1 MNCTTTCVRRPAA
14 ACVLAILVAILA
26 AGGAF
31 GQRLE
36 PLVRGLSQPL
46 NVATAG
52 DGRLY
57 VVEQAGTVRV
67 VQNGALAPE
76 PFLDLRSRVRSGGER
91 GLLGL
96 AFPPDT
102 ASSGR
107 FYVDYTDRN
116 GDSVLARFTRREGAL
131 RVDPGSGTTLMR
143 VRQPYANH
151 NGGNLVFGPDGFLYW
166 GLGDGGSGGDPQ
178 GNGQNPQSLLGTI
191 LRLDVSGDGA
201 LPAPGNPFLERA
213 DARPEVWLYGL
224 RNPWR
229 FSFDRATD
237 DLYIGDV
244 GQNAFEEIDFVP
256 AGGQGGQN
264 FGWNVMEG
272 DHCYRP
278 AQGCDAGGLTAPIV
292 TYPHDA
298 AWGNSVTGGYVYRG
312 EALPSLRGAYLF
324 ADFGSGRIWTARRDA
339 SGSWRVSKLLDTGM
353 NISSFGQDDAGELLV
368 VDYGGGLL
376 YRLVP

>member
-1 MNCTTTCVRRPAA
+1 MLPALLGL
-14 ACVLAILVAILA
+14 LAI
-26 AGGAF
+26 GGAF

-36 PLVRGLSQPL
+36 PLVRGLTQPL
-46 NVATAG
+46 AVISAG

-67 VQNGALAPE
+67 LQNDTLAAQ
-76 PFLDLRSRVRSGGER
+76 PFLDLRGHVSSGGER

-96 AFPPDT
+96 AFPPDYV
-102 ASSGR
+102 SSGR

-116 GDSVLARFTRREGAL
+116 GDSVLARFTRPEGAGGA
-131 RVDPGSGTTLMR
+131 DPASGTTLMR

-178 GNGQNPQSLLGTI
+178 GNGQDPQTLLATI

-201 LPAPGNPFLERA
+201 LPAPGNPFLDRT

-229 FSFDRATD
+229 FSFDRATG

-244 GQNAFEEIDFVP
+244 GQNAFEEIDYLP
-256 AGGQGGQN
+256 AAAQGGQN
-264 FGWNVMEG
+264 LGWNVMEG

-278 AQGCDAGGLTAPIV
+278 PQGCDAGGLTAPIV

-312 EALPSLRGAYLF
+312 EVLPALQGAYLF
-324 ADFGSGRIWTARRDA
+324 ADFGSGRVWTARRDA
-339 SGSWRVSKLLDTGM
+339 SGAWRVAKLLETGM
-353 NISSFGQDDAGELLV
+353 NIASFGEDDAGELLV
-368 VDYGGGLL
+368 VDYGGAI

>member
-1 MNCTTTCVRRPAA
+1 MSCNGVGARRSAA
-14 ACVLAILVAILA
+14 ARVLLALLGLLAIP
-26 AGGAF
+26 GAF

-36 PLVRGLSQPL
+36 PLARGLAQPL
-46 NVATAG
+46 AAISAG

-67 VQNGALAPE
+67 LQNDTLAAQ
-76 PFLDLRSRVRSGGER
+76 PFLDLRGRVSSGGER

-96 AFPPDT
+96 AFPPDYV
-102 ASSGR
+102 SSGR

-116 GDSVLARFTRREGAL
+116 GDSVLARFTRPEGAGG
-131 RVDPGSGTTLMR
+131 VDPASGTTLMR

-178 GNGQNPQSLLGTI
+178 GNGQNPQTLLATI

-201 LPAPGNPFLERA
+201 LPAPGNPFLDRA

-229 FSFDRATD
+229 FSFDRATG

-244 GQNAFEEIDFVP
+244 GQNAFEEIDYLP
-256 AGGQGGQN
+256 AAAQGGQN
-264 FGWNVMEG
+264 LGWNVMEG

-278 AQGCDAGGLTAPIV
+278 RQGCDTGGLTKPIV

-312 EALPSLRGAYLF
+312 EALPALQGAYLF
-324 ADFGSGRIWTARRDA
+324 ADFGSGRVWTARRDA
-339 SGSWRVSKLLDTGM
+339 SGGWRVAKLLETGM
-353 NISSFGQDDAGELLV
+353 NIASFGEDDAGELLV
-368 VDYGGGLL
+368 VDYGGAV

>member
-1 MNCTTTCVRRPAA
+1 MNRTRARTRRAA
-14 ACVLAILVAILA
+14 AARVLPILLGLLA
-26 AGGAF
+26 AGDAF
-31 GQRLE
+31 AEKLE
-36 PLVRGLSQPL
+36 PLVQGLSQP
-46 NVATAG
+46 VAVTTPG

-57 VVEQAGTVRV
+57 VVEQGGTVRV
-67 VQNGALAPE
+67 VQDGALLAE
-76 PFLDLRSRVRSGGER
+76 PFLDLRDRVRSGGER

-96 AFPPDT
+96 AFAPDY

-107 FYVDYTDRN
+107 LYVDYTDRD
-116 GDSVLARFTRREGAL
+116 GDSVLARFTHQSGAAG
-131 RVDPGSGTTLMR
+131 VDPATGTTLMR

-151 NGGNLVFGPDGFLYW
+151 NGGHLLFGPDGFLYW

-178 GNGQNPQSLLGTI
+178 GNGQNLQTLLGTI

-201 LPAPGNPFLERA
+201 VPAPGNPFLGRA

-229 FSFDRATD
+229 FSFDAATG

-244 GQNAFEEIDFVP
+244 GQNAFEEIDYLP
-256 AGGQGGQN
+256 AADQGGQN

-278 AQGCDAGGLTAPIV
+278 AQGCDASGMVAPIV

-298 AWGNSVTGGYVYRG
+298 AWGNSVTGGFVYRG
-312 EALPSLRGAYLF
+312 KALPDLQGAYLF
-324 ADFGSGRIWTARRDA
+324 ADFGSGRIWTAR
-339 SGSWRVSKLLDTGM
+339 SGGSGAWQVAKLLETGK
-353 NISSFGQDDAGELLV
+353 NISSFGEDAAGELLV
-368 VDYGGGLL
+368 IDYAGTL

>member
-1 MNCTTTCVRRPAA
+1 MNRTGTRTRRAA
-14 ACVLAILVAILA
+14 AARVLPILLGVLAVGDALA
-26 AGGAF
+26 E
-31 GQRLE
+31 RLE
-36 PLVRGLSQPL
+36 PLAQGLAQP
-46 NVATAG
+46 VAVTTPG

-57 VVEQAGTVRV
+57 VVEQGGTVRV
-67 VQNGALAPE
+67 VQDGTLLPE
-76 PFLDLRSRVRSGGER
+76 PFLDLRDRVRSGGER

-96 AFPPDT
+96 AFAPDY

-107 FYVDYTDRN
+107 LYVDYTDRDGN
-116 GDSVLARFTRREGAL
+116 SVLARFTRARGAAA
-131 RVDPGSGTTLMR
+131 VDPASGMTLMR

-151 NGGNLVFGPDGFLYW
+151 NGGHLLFGPDGYLYW

-178 GNGQNPQSLLGTI
+178 GNGQNLQTLLGTI
-191 LRLDVSGDGA
+191 LRLDVAGDGA
-201 LPAPGNPFLERA
+201 VPAPGNPFLERA

-229 FSFDRATD
+229 FSFDAATG

-244 GQNAFEEIDFVP
+244 GQNAYEEIDYLP
-256 AGGQGGQN
+256 AADQGGQN

-278 AQGCDAGGLTAPIV
+278 PQGCDASGMTAPIV

-298 AWGNSVTGGYVYRG
+298 AWGNSVTGGFVYRG
-312 EALPSLRGAYLF
+312 TALPDLQGAYLF
-324 ADFGSGRIWTARRDA
+324 ADFGSGRIWTARRGA
-339 SGSWRVSKLLDTGM
+339 SGAWQVAKLLETGR
-353 NISSFGQDDAGELLV
+353 NISSFGEDAAGELLV
-368 VDYGGGLL
+368 IDYAGTL

>member
-1 MNCTTTCVRRPAA
+1 MPTRAARRSSIVCA
-14 ACVLAILVAILA
+14 LLVIGLLG
-26 AGGAF
+26 AGCGF

-36 PLVRGLSQPL
+36 PVARGLSQPL
-46 NVATAG
+46 AVATAG

-57 VVEQAGTVRV
+57 IVEQAGTVRV
-67 VQNGALAPE
+67 VENGALADA
-76 PFLDLRSRVRSGGER
+76 PFLDLRDRVRSGGER

-96 AFPPDT
+96 AFPPDY
-102 ASSGR
+102 ASSAR
-107 FYVDYTDRN
+107 FYVDYTDGN
-116 GDSVLARFTRREGAL
+116 GNSVLARFAKVDGAV
-131 RVDPGSGTTLMR
+131 RGDPASGRTLLR

-151 NGGNLVFGPDGFLYW
+151 NGGHLVFGPDGFLYW

-178 GNGQNPQSLLGTI
+178 GNGQDPATPLGTI

-201 LPAPGNPFLERA
+201 VAAAGNPFLERA

-229 FSFDRATD
+229 FSFDRSTG

-244 GQNAFEEIDFVP
+244 GQNAFEEIDFLP
-256 AGGQGGQN
+256 AGAQGGQN

-278 AQGCDAGGLTAPIV
+278 VRGCDPSGKTPPIV

-298 AWGNSVTGGYVYRG
+298 SWGNSVTGGYVYRG
-312 EALPSLRGAYLF
+312 AAIPSLRGAYLF
-324 ADFGSGRIWTARRDA
+324 ADFGSGRVWTARRNA
-339 SGSWRVSKLLDTGM
+339 SGAWQVAKLLDTGLA
-353 NISSFGQDDAGELLV
+353 IASFGQDDRGELLL
-368 VDYGGGLL
+368 VDYGGGVL